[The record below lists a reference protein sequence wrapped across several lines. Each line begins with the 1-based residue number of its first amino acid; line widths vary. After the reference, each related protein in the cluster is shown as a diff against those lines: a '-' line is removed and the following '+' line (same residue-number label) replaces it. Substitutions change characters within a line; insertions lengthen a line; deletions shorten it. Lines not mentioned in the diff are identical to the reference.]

1 MDTSNNINQYIVL
14 PIIGL
19 FLFFNNANANER
31 VKEFDDGTLEEKIL
45 FSDSKNIYSN
55 NKSDELI
62 SASRNYELIL
72 DSTEV
77 KSNIDSISLSNR
89 SSTNIVIL
97 SKETPE
103 KLKEYGLIKFNNTDQ
118 LFLIDGT
125 VIINFK
131 NFPDLNNFA
140 SEKNIVLKS
149 SFESIGSASFKVKK
163 LTDLEALLNDLS
175 NNSNVNRVTI
185 DFKDHRLVPE

>member
-1 MDTSNNINQYIVL
+1 MAD
-14 PIIGL
+14 
-19 FLFFNNANANER
+19 
-31 VKEFDDGTLEEKIL
+31 
-45 FSDSKNIYSN
+45 YSLLTDPEMAEIFE
-55 NKSDELI
+55 SFVVE
-62 SASRNYELIL
+62 
-72 DSTEV
+72 T
-77 KSNIDSISLSNR
+77 
-89 SSTNIVIL
+89 
-97 SKETPE
+97 KETLE

-185 DFKDHRLVPE
+185 DFKDHRLTPE

>member
-1 MDTSNNINQYIVL
+1 MDTSNNINQYILL
-14 PIIGL
+14 PIIGI
-19 FLFFNNANANER
+19 FLFFNYANANER
-31 VKEFDDGTLEEKIL
+31 IKEFDDETLEEQIL

-62 SASRNYELIL
+62 TASRNYELII
-72 DSTEV
+72 DPTEV
-77 KSNIDSISLSNR
+77 KRNIDSISLSNR
-89 SSTNIVIL
+89 SSTNIAIL
-97 SKETPE
+97 SKETSE
-103 KLKEYGLIKFNNTDQ
+103 KLKEYGLIKFNNADQ

-185 DFKDHRLVPE
+185 DFKDHRLTPE

>member
-1 MDTSNNINQYIVL
+1 MDISNNTKQYILL
-14 PIIGL
+14 PILYI
-19 FLFFNNANANER
+19 FLFFNYVKADER
-31 VKEFDDGTLEEKIL
+31 IKEFEDKKLEEQIL
-45 FSDSKNIYSN
+45 FSNPKNIYSN

-62 SASRNYELIL
+62 TASRNYELIL
-72 DSTEV
+72 DPTEV
-77 KSNIDSISLSNR
+77 KRNIDSISLSNR
-89 SSTNIVIL
+89 SSTNIAIL

-185 DFKDHRLVPE
+185 DFKDHRLTPE